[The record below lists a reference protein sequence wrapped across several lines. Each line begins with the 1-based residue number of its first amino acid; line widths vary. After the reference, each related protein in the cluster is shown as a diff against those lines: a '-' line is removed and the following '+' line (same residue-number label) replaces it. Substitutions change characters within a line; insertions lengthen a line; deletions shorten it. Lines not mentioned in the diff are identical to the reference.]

1 MYSDKSVLIAE
12 LAELYEFS
20 LNIGTSLN
28 TSKNAITFFTSF
40 AQRKNLKY
48 ISVWH
53 RQEDILY
60 LKESFPKFQGAE
72 RKIGRDLFILLH

>member
-1 MYSDKSVLIAE
+1 MYSDKAVLIAE

-28 TSKNAITFFTSF
+28 ASKNATAFFMSF
-40 AQRKNLKY
+40 AQRKNIKY
-48 ISVWH
+48 ISVWY

-60 LKESFPKFQGAE
+60 LKESFPRFQGEDA
-72 RKIGRDLFILLH
+72 K

>member
-1 MYSDKSVLIAE
+1 MYSDKSVLISE

-48 ISVWH
+48 ISVWQ
-53 RQEDILY
+53 RQ
-60 LKESFPKFQGAE
+60 
-72 RKIGRDLFILLH
+72 